1 MMGAPESIQT
11 NLNHMIESK
20 TIYYGYLL
28 DRVTELEDADQ
39 HSLTLLTEIIS
50 NLYCASRHVT

>member
-1 MMGAPESIQT
+1 MIGAPESIQT
-11 NLNHMIESK
+11 TSNHMTESK

-39 HSLTLLTEIIS
+39 HSLTLLTEINS
-50 NLYCASRHVT
+50 NLHCASRHVT

>member
-1 MMGAPESIQT
+1 MIGAPESIQT
-11 NLNHMIESK
+11 TSNHMIESK

-50 NLYCASRHVT
+50 NLHCASRHVT